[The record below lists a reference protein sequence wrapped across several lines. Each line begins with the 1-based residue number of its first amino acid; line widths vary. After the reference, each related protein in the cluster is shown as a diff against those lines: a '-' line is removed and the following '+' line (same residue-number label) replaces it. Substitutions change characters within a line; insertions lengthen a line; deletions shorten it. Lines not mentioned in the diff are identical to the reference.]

1 MTTWSRAGPTACA
14 PRPAPLQLTLFRR
27 GRVERARTAA
37 RQLSES
43 AGDAHRQLLDL
54 LDGRSRTVPPVSE
67 SKTTMLPRPPE
78 GERVSERPQLVA
90 IPGYA
95 DRQADVHF
103 CGHCATAALVEVAD
117 PASRVCGRCGL
128 GLLIG
133 AQPELAPGA
142 GDPFVLV
149 DSTLSVCGVSA
160 QAEQLLD
167 VSETRAVN
175 RHLTE
180 FLVPADAE
188 ASGPG
193 DLVNLVVRAARGVGE
208 MHEVV
213 LRPTAEFGIRHW
225 ARIGPCGP
233 PRAALIVLGDGIA
246 RG

>member
-1 MTTWSRAGPTACA
+1 VT
-14 PRPAPLQLTLFRR
+14 
-27 GRVERARTAA
+27 
-37 RQLSES
+37 
-43 AGDAHRQLLDL
+43 
-54 LDGRSRTVPPVSE
+54 
-67 SKTTMLPRPPE
+67 
-78 GERVSERPQLVA
+78 ERPQLVA

-133 AQPELAPGA
+133 AQPALAPAA

-149 DSTLSVCGVSA
+149 DSALSVCGVSA
-160 QAEQLLD
+160 KAEQLLD

-193 DLVNLVVRAARGVGE
+193 DLVNLVIHAARGVGE

-213 LRPTAEFGIRHW
+213 LRPTAEFGIRYW

-233 PRAALIVLGDGIA
+233 PRAALIVLGDGTA
-246 RG
+246 RP